1 MKKHVILATQIIQD
15 FKRRK
20 IDPDFEYKVE
30 QGIIKLWRLNQN
42 LIPELSIGKTII
54 TGKNAYTNT
63 VTPQDIA
70 NDLIAENKLGSN
82 ELGEIELMSASQMG
96 KIGGSSKSAKKSAA
110 SAENGKKGGRP
121 KKVKEEA

>member
-1 MKKHVILATQIIQD
+1 MRKHAILATQIVQD
-15 FKRRK
+15 FKRRG
-20 IDPDFEYKVE
+20 IAPDWEHKVN
-30 QGIIKLWRLNQN
+30 QGIIKLWRLNQQ